1 MRTPLR
7 ASRLLPVTA
16 LVLALL
22 PHLGTGV
29 EEQRA
34 TRDWAQQGRAMEL
47 TWRLIAESERQHN
60 NVTGLAE
67 QVLPLSSEQR
77 QRVRQLGIEQEEE
90 GARLLR
96 QLANTYA
103 GKVREVLNDE
113 QGKLYDGV
121 LSCLEELAQ
130 AQGGA
135 WAEFLKAG
143 EIDPARVLHMP
154 DRRTA
159 LADPTL
165 LLDHNEDTRRQLQ
178 QIQHEL
184 YKSLASALQRRLD
197 REQLTDPEAWEEHV
211 EQFRQAQKDAQA
223 DFEARRKDLLTAG
236 QIEKLQKVESAA
248 RQYQQRLQEARRT
261 AYPKLYELLQP
272 RGSGE

>member
-1 MRTPLR
+1 MQTQLR
-7 ASRLLPVTA
+7 ASRLLVVTA

-22 PHLGTGV
+22 PHLGTGG
-29 EEQRA
+29 EEQGDS
-34 TRDWAQQGRAMEL
+34 RDWAQQGRAMEL

-103 GKVREVLNDE
+103 GKVREVLNED
-113 QGKLYDGV
+113 QQKLYDGV
-121 LSCLEELAQ
+121 LSCLQELAQ
-130 AQGGA
+130 AQDSA
-135 WAEFLKAG
+135 WAQFLEFG

-154 DRRTA
+154 DRRA
-159 LADPTL
+159 AIADPTL
-165 LLDHNEDTRRQLQ
+165 LLDLNQDTRQQLQ
-178 QIQHEL
+178 QIQQEL
-184 YKSLASALQRRLD
+184 HKSLFSAMQRRLN
-197 REQLTDPEAWEEHV
+197 REQLTDPEAWEDHV
-211 EQFRQAQKDAQA
+211 AQFRQAQKDAQA
-223 DFEARRKDLLTAG
+223 DFEARRKDILTAG
-236 QIEKLQKVESAA
+236 QIEKLQEVESAA
-248 RQYQQRLQEARRT
+248 EEYQQVLQEARLR
-261 AYPKLYELLQP
+261 AYVKLYELLQP